1 MALRLYNTL
10 SGGEEEFAPLEDNR
24 VRMYTCGPTVYDYAH
39 IGNYRTFVF
48 QDVLRRFLKYKGYQ
62 LRHVMNITDVDD
74 NTIRNA
80 KAAGLSLREYTD
92 RYSQAFLEDI
102 EKLRLEKPD
111 LIVRATDHIP
121 EMVELIQKL
130 EAKALAYR
138 GDGSIYFRLSG
149 FPRYGKLSNLDT
161 SGILPG
167 ARVDVEKYDKEHPRD
182 FALWKEAKE
191 GEPHWETPLGR
202 GRPGWHI
209 ECSAMSMK
217 YLGESFDIHT
227 GGVDLVFPHHENEIA
242 QSEGATGKPFV
253 RFWLHCEHLIVD
265 GRKMS
270 KSLGNYFTLRDLL
283 SQGHDPETVR
293 YLLASVP
300 FRKPLNFTF
309 DGVRQAA
316 ASIERLR
323 NFRLRLRTEKLP
335 AGEDAQAAEVVRRA
349 VSDFE
354 AALDDNLNTAA
365 ALGVVFDTVREL
377 NTAADAGRFASG
389 NAAAA
394 LELLER
400 FDRIFA
406 VLDTEAERR
415 ETQELAGLVEEVEEK
430 LRQRVAARKAR
441 DFATADRIRK
451 ELLEKGVIV
460 EDTKE
465 GARWK
470 LK

>member
-1 MALRLYNTL
+1 MALRLHNTL
-10 SGGEEEFAPLEDNR
+10 SGREEEFAPLEDNR

-121 EMVELIQKL
+121 QMVELIQKL
-130 EAKALAYR
+130 EAKGLAYR
-138 GDGSIYFRLSG
+138 SDGSIYFRLSG

-161 SGILPG
+161 SGILAG

-182 FALWKEAKE
+182 FALWKASKD
-191 GEPHWETPLGR
+191 GEPGWETPLGR

-227 GGVDLVFPHHENEIA
+227 GGIDLVFPHHENEIA

-270 KSLGNYFTLRDLL
+270 KSLGNYYTLRDLL

-293 YLLASVP
+293 YLLAAVP

-335 AGEDAQAAEVVRRA
+335 AGEDPQAAEVVRCA

-365 ALGVVFDTVREL
+365 ALGVVFDAVREL

-406 VLDTEAERR
+406 VLDTEAEQR
-415 ETQELAGLVEEVEEK
+415 ETEEMARLVQEVEEK
-430 LRQRVAARKAR
+430 VQQRVAARQAR